1 MAILHNDLIQLIH
14 KWNNDKKTTIHLQHY
29 KTCKTLHNYV
39 SKDNLVM
46 LLASASS
53 QGWRL
58 LSSRPTSRAHDRS
71 RCQRDPTGRKSR
83 LEDRGGERGEM
94 RKKIVAK
101 IKEEEKEERGK
112 QRGAMRERSRDDSW
126 AMREGSRD
134 DSWAMREGSRDE
146 SWAMRERSRVERL
159 VLRERWEGRLSNKCV
174 ALIEGKM
181 WERRDEGR
189 KENRRLWKKNTLL
202 FYTQNPRP
210 SRDSGVIIIP
220 KKRALSIQN
229 GNPIMANTRPSQSAY
244 FVSVCR
250 SRNSLEFDQIN
261 TTSWQSVVDG
271 PKQ

>member
-112 QRGAMRERSRDDSW
+112 QRGAMRERSRD
-126 AMREGSRD
+126 E
-134 DSWAMREGSRDE
+134 SWAMREGSRDE

>member
-112 QRGAMRERSRDDSW
+112 QRG
-126 AMREGSRD
+126 
-134 DSWAMREGSRDE
+134 
-146 SWAMRERSRVERL
+146 AMRERSRVERL